1 MQTVS
6 LLSRPEMATQTVPPA
21 ADVSGALN
29 SGRLDSLS
37 GRPSCRIYPVGRGW
51 GLAIERSSAWLAG
64 FDLPGNFR
72 FFRSLAAAVSFAES
86 RGLDYRIIRPTTFW
100 GANRRRPWDSVKRRE
115 RRHQLS

>member
-6 LLSRPEMATQTVPPA
+6 LLSRPETATQTVPPA
-21 ADVSGALN
+21 ADGSGALI

-51 GLAIERSSAWLAG
+51 GLEIERSSAWLAG

-72 FFRSLAAAVSFAES
+72 FFRSLAAAVAFAEAH
-86 RGLDYRIIRPTTFW
+86 GFDYRVVRPTAFFVST
-100 GANRRRPWDSVKRRE
+100 RRRSSVGRQQRR
-115 RRHQLS
+115 RQHS